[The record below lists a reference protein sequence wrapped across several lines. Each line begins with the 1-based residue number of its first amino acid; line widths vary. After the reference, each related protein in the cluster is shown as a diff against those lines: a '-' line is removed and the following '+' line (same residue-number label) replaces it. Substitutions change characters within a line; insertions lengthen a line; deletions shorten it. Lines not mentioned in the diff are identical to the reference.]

1 MLWLEVVQLGKLDD
15 PNSSGLRGGV
25 FTSQVGQFI
34 GEILPGHGPQCG
46 LFSDALRTFED
57 QAAIGL
63 RPPGRKIRA
72 TAEMSQ
78 REPTA
83 REYSVSSAPR

>member
-34 GEILPGHGPQCG
+34 GEILRGHGPQCG
-46 LFSDALRTFED
+46 RFSDALRTFED

-63 RPPGRKIRA
+63 RPGSEDSRDGRD
-72 TAEMSQ
+72 SQ